1 MMENQVLFYSF
12 ISFVL
17 VSSSILIFIVLK
29 KIRYKYFLNTL
40 KLRVLEVK
48 LLKKFE
54 TDNNKDVWAQ
64 EINLSGQL
72 ISILAN
78 LKVPFAF
85 EVSVNYLGEEIGFYV
100 AVPGDSIQ
108 FTMRQI
114 QGLWP
119 DAQVEEIEDYNIF
132 NNQGSSVGAFL
143 KQKQNASLPIRT
155 FEEAQVDTF
164 LPLLSNLSKV
174 EVVGEGISL
183 QVLIK
188 PAPSSFKKS
197 FSGVLRSLKKGEKF
211 EDAIKTVSPLIGF
224 GDVMSAL
231 NPETPEEKAKKA
243 EEKMV
248 IDEDTIKAVEKKLSK
263 PLFSV
268 DVRIVVSTPSQARS
282 EEVLNSFMGSFD
294 QFSAPLRNE
303 FKFIKPRNQ
312 NNFIFKYIFREFDDN
327 QSMILGTDE
336 LISIFHFPTSSTE
349 IPRIKWLKSREVAPP
364 ANLSKDGVL
373 IGKSVFR
380 KEEKKVFISEEDRR
394 RHVYIVGQTGTGK
407 STLLKNMASSD
418 IADGKGVAIIDP
430 HGDFINDILA
440 LIPEN
445 RHDDVI
451 IFDPS
456 DITRPIG
463 LNMLEYDLSR
473 PEEKTFIVNEIQ
485 GIFNKLFSAETMGPM
500 FEQYMRNAL
509 LLLMEDAANE
519 PPTFLDVPRI
529 FTDSDFR
536 KKKLENCQNP
546 IIKDFWERE
555 ALMVGGEA
563 SLQNITPYIT
573 SKFNNFIANDYI
585 RPIISQPKSTFNFR
599 ELMDQGKI
607 LLVNMSKGKIGEINA
622 SLLGM
627 IIVGKI
633 LMAAMSR
640 ADIEID
646 KRKDFNLYI
655 DEFQNFTTDSIA
667 TILSE
672 ARKYHLNLI
681 IAHQF
686 IAQILEKIR
695 DSVFGNIGSII
706 SFRVGPDDAEFLEK
720 QFAPIF
726 SKNDLM
732 NIDNFNAHVKLLIDN
747 QTSKPFNIKIF
758 PPERG
763 NIENKNI
770 LKNLSRTKYGLER
783 DEV

>member
-1 MMENQVLFYSF
+1 MIENQVLIYSF
-12 ISFVL
+12 IGFVL
-17 VSSSILIFIVLK
+17 VSASILIFIIVK

-48 LLKKFE
+48 LIKKSE
-54 TDNNKDVWAQ
+54 TENNKEAWAQ

-114 QGLWP
+114 QSLWP

-188 PAPSSFKKS
+188 PAPRTFKKA

-243 EEKMV
+243 EDKMV
-248 IDEDTIKAVEKKLSK
+248 IDEETIKAVEKKLSK

-268 DVRIVVSTPSQARS
+268 DVRIVVSTPSKARS

-303 FKFIKPRNQ
+303 FSFIKPRNQ
-312 NNFIFKYIFREFDDN
+312 NNFLFKYIFREFDDN

-336 LISIFHFPTSSTE
+336 LISIFHFPTSLTE
-349 IPRIKWLKSREVAPP
+349 VPRIKWLKSREVAPP
-364 ANLSKDGVL
+364 SNLSKDGVL

-394 RHVYIVGQTGTGK
+394 RHVYVVGQTGTGK

-430 HGDFINDILA
+430 HGDFIDDILA
-440 LIPEN
+440 LIPKN

-451 IFDPS
+451 VFDPS

-485 GIFNKLFSAETMGPM
+485 GIFNKLFSADTMGPM

-599 ELMDQGKI
+599 EMMDQGKI
-607 LLVNMSKGKIGEINA
+607 LLVNMSKGKIGDINA

-640 ADIEID
+640 ADVEME

-672 ARKYHLNLI
+672 ARKYRLNLI

-720 QFAPIF
+720 QFSPIF
-726 SKNDLM
+726 NKNDLM
-732 NIDNFNAHVKLLIDN
+732 NIDNFNAHIKLLIDN

-758 PPERG
+758 PPEKG
-763 NIENKNI
+763 DLENKNI
-770 LKNLSRTKYGLER
+770 LKNLSRTKYGLDR
-783 DEV
+783 SEV